1 MEADRIPE
9 HLRRNSLNPI
19 PEWTYPEGLIMTD
32 TTYKV
37 KASERYDGPDFEEY
51 CISEGRYLP
60 AVRDRSPC
68 IPCPLHH
75 LCQVG
80 FEEQVRRI
88 AVGENPSLTES
99 CAFTDRTLS
108 PENLL

>member
-1 MEADRIPE
+1 
-9 HLRRNSLNPI
+9 
-19 PEWTYPEGLIMTD
+19 MTE
-32 TTYKV
+32 TAYKV

-60 AVRDRSPC
+60 AIRDRSPC
-68 IPCPLHH
+68 IPCPLYN

-88 AVGENPSLTES
+88 SSGENPSLTES
-99 CAFTDRTLS
+99 CAFTDATLS
-108 PENLL
+108 PENLLEGLTREQIEFVMQKIPNMKGDSK